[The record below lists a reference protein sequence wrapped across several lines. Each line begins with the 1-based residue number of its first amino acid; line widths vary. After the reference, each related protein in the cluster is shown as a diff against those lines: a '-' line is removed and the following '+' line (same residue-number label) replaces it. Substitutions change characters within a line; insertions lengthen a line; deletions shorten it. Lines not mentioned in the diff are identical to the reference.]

1 MKGAFHYLSE
11 WVNWGHSSITH
22 RSLLSQTVQQFH
34 WNPNLSNRWSSDN
47 IHGSKRVLASFSWK
61 KLTCATCFKLNLY
74 IYKFLP
80 KDVKNRWFICT
91 KKFCH
96 LKVCLFSD
104 KCKRMPVCV
113 FVSVCVLVVQLYLT
127 LCNPM
132 DRRPTPGSSV
142 HGILQARILEWV
154 AMPSFKRSS
163 PPKNRTWVS
172 YTAGKFF
179 TIRATREAQKDA

>member
-22 RSLLSQTVQQFH
+22 RSLLSQTVQQLH
-34 WNPNLSNRWSSDN
+34 WNTNLSNRRSSDN

-80 KDVKNRWFICT
+80 KDVKNCWFICT

-113 FVSVCVLVVQLYLT
+113 LVVQLYPT

-132 DRRPTPGSSV
+132 HRRPTPGSSV

-154 AMPSFKRSS
+154 AMPSFKGSS